1 MSFGTVLA
9 IPVVTH
15 NIETI
20 VMILIYF
27 LGFFTMVCV
36 YAMVTNR
43 LNQKAKCDHNW
54 EDKAD
59 GVIKCS
65 KCNKSIKL
73 QNHYDEHIAA

>member
-1 MSFGTVLA
+1 
-9 IPVVTH
+9 
-15 NIETI
+15 
-20 VMILIYF
+20 MIFYF

-65 KCNKSIKL
+65 KCHKSIQL
-73 QNHYDEHIAA
+73 QNTYNDEHITA